1 MEGYVQKAKQPII
14 EVGYGIAKGDVSFSV
29 GVAAARQALS
39 SIRVH
44 TVAAVLVFVAA
55 VYNPEEVLQGVYE
68 VVGEAPVFGATTA
81 GEIFGVINRGS
92 VCVTILASPY
102 LRVYCGVGVKVSADW
117 RRALDEALDTPV
129 VRPFFYDLEYR
140 EQIRRKGR
148 DCFVMLF
155 TPGITNHGSYHGFE
169 ILEALKEKS
178 GGAFTVVGG
187 GASDD
192 FLEQNQVLLGQQAYP
207 DSVLVAMFET
217 ELQFGLSL
225 THGFRSTDAR
235 AIVTAVKDE
244 EVLTLD
250 GEVAADAYSRLVGVP
265 KTEMGG
271 IHPAHV
277 GGATFG
283 ISDTLGQHTVNLVD
297 SITPR
302 GGIILS
308 RPVSVGTALT
318 RMEPARDSLVQA
330 GAEGIR
336 SAVIRGGIRDI
347 ALCLICYCSFR
358 PRLLGE
364 FTEQEFA
371 GMREV
376 LAGKPLVGFCCCG
389 EIGVAADSVSRFN
402 TSSIACLVLGGQLS
416 RIARITIE
424 SNGLLAKLE
433 AQSNVLARI
442 NEDLLKEIAERKKI
456 EAALRESETK
466 LKDFAHAAPDIS
478 MIIDEDGCYVEVF
491 ESGYQHLNRPKE
503 ELNGCTLRQ
512 RFPAKCA
519 DLILRQIRQTIASG
533 TPQCQIYE
541 IEIDGEQRFF
551 EGRTAPMSFTV
562 NGKRMVAAVAL
573 NVTERR
579 KTERMLEFAYE
590 LRRKSDFLNNIINGN
605 TKVDGRMIATV
616 KTFGIDFSLPLSCC
630 LLTVDKL
637 VQAAA
642 ESGEATADIQM
653 LDQIIELLSRD
664 SDYLVW
670 DCRDRIGVLC
680 QTKDMDCDWKRSRQ
694 FALQLQSKIT
704 NYDPGLAIKIG
715 VSNSHIGPDSISEAY
730 RQAWS
735 ALVAARCRN
744 DADQIISHFYE
755 IGIAQLLVELG
766 GKKSTNVF
774 INEKLGKIFEYD
786 RKKGTNLFDTLEEVL
801 QSSSLRE
808 AAQKMFIHY
817 KTMAFRKQRIETI
830 LGVSIDDFETKLS
843 LAAAVKLYRLSG
855 SKDYPYWI

>member
-1 MEGYVQKAKQPII
+1 MEGYVQKVEQQPVI
-14 EVGYGIAKGDVSFSV
+14 EVGYGLAKGEVAFSV
-29 GVAAARQALS
+29 GVTAAKQALS

-44 TVAAVLVFVAA
+44 KIVAVLVFAAA
-55 VYNPEEVLQGVYE
+55 VYNSEEVLQGVHE
-68 VVGEAPVFGATTA
+68 VVGETPVFGATTA

-102 LRVYCGVGVKVSADW
+102 LRVYCGVGVKVSEDW
-117 RRALDEALDTPV
+117 RRALDEALDTPM
-129 VRPFFYDLEYR
+129 VRPFFYDPEYR
-140 EQIRRKGR
+140 EQIRRQGR
-148 DCFVMLF
+148 DCFVMLVP
-155 TPGITNHGSYHGFE
+155 PGITNTGAYHGFK
-169 ILEALKEKS
+169 ILEKLKEKAD
-178 GGAFTVVGG
+178 GAFTVVGG

-192 FLEQNQVLLGQQAYP
+192 FLEQNRVFWGQHAYP
-207 DSVLVAMFET
+207 DSVLVAIFET
-217 ELQFGLSL
+217 ELQFGISL
-225 THGFRSTDAR
+225 THGFRSTDSR
-235 AIVTAVKDE
+235 AVVTSVDDE
-244 EVLTLD
+244 EVLTID
-250 GEVAADAYSRLVGVP
+250 GESAVDAYSRLVGVP

-277 GGATFG
+277 DGATFG

-297 SITPR
+297 SITTR

-308 RPVSVGTALT
+308 RPVSVGTVLT

-336 SAVIRGGIRDI
+336 SAIIRGGITDL
-347 ALCLICYCSFR
+347 ALCLVCYCSFR

-376 LAGKPLVGFCCCG
+376 LSGQPLVGFCCCG

-402 TSSIACLVLGGQLS
+402 TSSVACLVLGRQLS
-416 RIARITIE
+416 RIAQITIE

-433 AQSNVLARI
+433 RQSNVLVRI

-466 LKDFAHAAPDIS
+466 LKDFAHAVPDIS
-478 MIIDEDGCYVEVF
+478 MIIDEDGRYVEVF
-491 ESGYQHLNRPKE
+491 ESGYQHLKRPKE
-503 ELNGCTLRQ
+503 ELKGFVLHQ
-512 RFPAKCA
+512 RFSAKYA
-519 DLILRQIRQTIASG
+519 DQILRQIRETIASG
-533 TPQCQIYE
+533 APRCRIYE

-562 NGKRMVAAVAL
+562 NEKRMVAAVAL

-590 LRRKSDFLNNIINGN
+590 LRRKSDFLNNIINGK
-605 TKVDGRMIATV
+605 TKVDGRMLATV
-616 KTFGIDFSLPLSCC
+616 KTFGIDLSLPLFCC

-637 VQAAA
+637 VQGAT
-642 ESGEATADIQM
+642 EGEVTTDLQM
-653 LDQIIELLSRD
+653 LDRIIELLSRD

-670 DCRDRIGVLC
+670 DCRDRIGVIC
-680 QTKDMDCDWKRSRQ
+680 QTKDLDYDWKCSRQ
-694 FALQLQSKIT
+694 FALQLQEKII
-704 NYDPGLAIKIG
+704 NYEPGLAIRIG
-715 VSNSHIGPDSISEAY
+715 VSNSQSGPDSISEAY
-730 RQAWS
+730 RQAWN
-735 ALVAARCRN
+735 ALVTARCQN
-744 DADQIISHFYE
+744 DAAQRISHFSE
-755 IGIAQLLVELG
+755 IGIGQILVELG
-766 GKKSTNVF
+766 GKKSAAFFVK
-774 INEKLGKIFEYD
+774 EKLGKILEYD
-786 RKKGTNLFDTLEEVL
+786 RKKGTNLLDTLEEVL
-801 QSSSLRE
+801 QSNSLRE

-830 LGVSIDDFETKLS
+830 LGVSIDDFETKLA